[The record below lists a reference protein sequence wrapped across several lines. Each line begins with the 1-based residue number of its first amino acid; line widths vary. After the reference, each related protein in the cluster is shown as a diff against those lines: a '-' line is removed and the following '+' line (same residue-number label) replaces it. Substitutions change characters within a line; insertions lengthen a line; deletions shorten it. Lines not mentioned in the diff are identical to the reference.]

1 MQKWAEDLNR
11 HFAKEDTQMA
21 NRHMKKRKKKKK
33 KSSTLLIVRE
43 TQIQT
48 IMRSPHTCQMA
59 IIKRITNVGKDVEK
73 RESYTVGM

>member
-21 NRHMKKRKKKKK
+21 NRHMKKKKN
-33 KSSTLLIVRE
+33 STLLIVRE
-43 TQIQT
+43 MQIKS

-59 IIKRITNVGKDVEK
+59 ITKRITNVGKDVEK

>member
-21 NRHMKKRKKKKK
+21 NRHMKKKNKK

>member
-21 NRHMKKRKKKKK
+21 NRQYEKKC
-33 KSSTLLIVRE
+33 STLLIIRE
-43 TQIQT
+43 TQIKI

-59 IIKRITNVGKDVEK
+59 IIKGITNVGKDVEK

>member
-11 HFAKEDTQMA
+11 HFAQEDTQMA
-21 NRHMKKRKKKKK
+21 NRHMNK

-43 TQIQT
+43 TQIKT

-59 IIKRITNVGKDVEK
+59 IIKRITNVGKDMEK
-73 RESYTVGM
+73 RESYTVGR